1 MNQIPMKSASTG
13 ISVKYYGQKKG
24 MVMIMNV
31 NLNLY
36 HIFYTVAKTGNIS
49 LAAKEL
55 YISQP
60 AVSKSVSRLEE
71 ILDTTLLKRS
81 SRGVTLT
88 AEGTLLAGQLETAF
102 ASISYG
108 EEQLRK
114 INELGIGQITIGVS
128 TTLCKYVLLPYLK
141 NFIHKNP
148 HIRVSIACQP
158 TIETIH
164 SLQKGTID
172 IGLIGESSGIG
183 DLDFLPVMEVQ
194 DEFVTTKRYLQNLAT
209 RFGEKKEHLYES
221 NNEMIWNEGTFL
233 MLHEEN
239 ISRRYIDSYLQK
251 EQIVLS
257 QFIEISTMDLIIEFA
272 KIDMGIACVIGN
284 FVENELAKQT
294 LIKLPLASPIPPRKI
309 GFAWKCQTNPTVSV
323 QKFRDIISS
332 LQ

>member
-1 MNQIPMKSASTG
+1 MMNG
-13 ISVKYYGQKKG
+13 
-24 MVMIMNV
+24 

-36 HIFYTVAKTGNIS
+36 HIFYVVAKTGNIS
-49 LAAKEL
+49 FAAKEL

-60 AVSKSVSRLEE
+60 AVSKSVSKLEE

-88 AEGTLLAGQLETAF
+88 AEGALLAGQLETAF
-102 ASISYG
+102 TSISYG

-128 TTLCKYVLLPYLK
+128 ATLCKYVLLPYLK
-141 NFIHKNP
+141 RFICENP

-164 SLQKGTID
+164 SLQKGKID
-172 IGLIGESSGIG
+172 IALIGESSDIG
-183 DLDFLPVMEVQ
+183 DLDFISVMEVQ
-194 DEFVTTKRYLQNLAT
+194 DEFVTTRRYLQNLAT
-209 RFGEKKEHLYES
+209 RSGEKIERLYEN
-221 NNEMIWNEGTFL
+221 NNEMIWNESTFL

-239 ISRRYIDSYLQK
+239 ISRKYIDSYLHK

-257 QFIEISTMDLIIEFA
+257 QLMEISTMDLMIEFA

-284 FVENELAKQT
+284 FVENELAERT

-309 GFAWKCQTNPTVSV
+309 GFAWKKQTNPTASV
-323 QKFRDIISS
+323 QRFRDVIAS

>member
-1 MNQIPMKSASTG
+1 MNA
-13 ISVKYYGQKKG
+13 
-24 MVMIMNV
+24 

-36 HIFYTVAKTGNIS
+36 HIFHTVAQTGNIS

-60 AVSKSVSRLEE
+60 AVSKSISRLEDMLGT
-71 ILDTTLLKRS
+71 ILLKRS

-88 AEGTLLAGQLETAF
+88 AEGALLAEQLKNAF

-141 NFIHKNP
+141 RFIQKNP

-158 TIETIH
+158 TIETIR

-183 DLDFLPVMEVQ
+183 DLDFVPVMEVQ

-209 RFGEKKEHLYES
+209 RLDEETKRLYHN
-221 NNEMIWNEGTFL
+221 NNELLWKEGTFL

-239 ISRRYIDSYLQK
+239 ISRRYIDAYLQK
-251 EQIVLS
+251 EQIALS
-257 QFIEISTMDLIIEFA
+257 QLIEISTMDLIIEFA

-284 FVENELAKQT
+284 FVENELARQS
-294 LIKLPLASPIPPRKI
+294 LIKLPLETPIASRKI
-309 GFAWKCQTNPTVSV
+309 GFSWKVHENPTVSV
-323 QKFRDIISS
+323 QKFLDTVAF
-332 LQ
+332 LQSV

>member
-1 MNQIPMKSASTG
+1 MNAS
-13 ISVKYYGQKKG
+13 
-24 MVMIMNV
+24 
-31 NLNLY
+31 LNLY
-36 HIFYTVAKTGNIS
+36 HIFHTVAKTGNIS

-71 ILDTTLLKRS
+71 TLGTILLKRS

-88 AEGTLLAGQLETAF
+88 AEGALLAEQLENAF
-102 ASISYG
+102 VSISYG

-141 NFIHKNP
+141 AFIQENP

-158 TIETIH
+158 TIDTIH

-172 IGLIGESSGIG
+172 IGLIGESADIG
-183 DLDFLPVMEVQ
+183 GLDFLPVMEVQ

-209 RFGEKKEHLYES
+209 RLGVKTEHLYHN
-221 NNEMIWNEGTFL
+221 NNELLWKEGTFL

-239 ISRRYIDSYLQK
+239 ISRRYIDAYLQK
-251 EQIVLS
+251 EEISLS
-257 QFIEISTMDLIIEFA
+257 QLIEISTMDLIIEFA
-272 KIDMGIACVIGN
+272 KIDMGIACVIRS
-284 FVENELAKQT
+284 FVENELIEGN
-294 LIKLPLASPIPPRKI
+294 LIKMPLEAPIAQRKI
-309 GFAWKCQTNPTVSV
+309 GFSWKSHENPTVSV
-323 QKFRDIISS
+323 QKFLDTIVF
-332 LQ
+332 LQG

>member
-1 MNQIPMKSASTG
+1 MEA
-13 ISVKYYGQKKG
+13 
-24 MVMIMNV
+24 

-49 LAAKEL
+49 LAAKKL

-60 AVSKSVSRLEE
+60 AVSKSVSKLEA
-71 ILDTTLLKRS
+71 ILGTTLLQRS

-88 AEGTLLAGQLETAF
+88 PEGSLLAKQLEAAF

-141 NFIHKNP
+141 QFIQENP

-158 TIETIH
+158 TMETIK
-164 SLQKGTID
+164 SLTNGTID
-172 IGLIGESSGIG
+172 IGLIGESQDNKELI
-183 DLDFLPVMEVQ
+183 FLPVMEIQ
-194 DEFVTTKRYLQNLAT
+194 DEFVTTRRYLENLST
-209 RFGEKKEHLYES
+209 RLDTGISQLYE
-221 NNEMIWNEGTFL
+221 NNHAILWKEGTFL

-239 ISRRYIDSYLQK
+239 ISRMYIDAYLK
-251 EQIVLS
+251 REGIALS
-257 QFIEISTMDLIIEFA
+257 HFIEISAMDLLIEFA

-284 FVENELAKQT
+284 FVEKELAERT
-294 LIKLPLASPIPPRKI
+294 LIKLPLSTPIPVRKI
-309 GFAWKCQTNPTVSV
+309 GFAWKNQTNPATPVH
-323 QKFRDIISS
+323 KFQNFISS
-332 LQ
+332 RQEYHP

>member
-1 MNQIPMKSASTG
+1 MEA
-13 ISVKYYGQKKG
+13 
-24 MVMIMNV
+24 

-60 AVSKSVSRLEE
+60 AVSKSVAKLEAV
-71 ILDTTLLKRS
+71 LDTTLLQRS

-88 AEGTLLAGQLETAF
+88 PEGSLLTKQLESAF

-114 INELGIGQITIGVS
+114 INGLGIGQITIGVS

-141 NFIHKNP
+141 KFIQENP

-158 TIETIH
+158 TMETIQNLING
-164 SLQKGTID
+164 SID
-172 IGLIGESSGIG
+172 IGLIGETQDSKGLS
-183 DLDFLPVMEVQ
+183 FLPVMEIQ
-194 DEFVTTKRYLQNLAT
+194 DEFVTTKRYLENLST
-209 RFGEKKEHLYES
+209 RLDTDIRHLYE
-221 NNEMIWNEGTFL
+221 NNHAAIWKEGTFL

-239 ISRRYIDSYLQK
+239 ISRMYIDAYLKQ
-251 EQIVLS
+251 EAIFLS
-257 QFIEISTMDLIIEFA
+257 QLIEISTMDLLIEFA

-284 FVENELAKQT
+284 FVEKELAEET
-294 LIKLPLASPIPPRKI
+294 LIKLPLATPIPARKI
-309 GFAWKCQTNPTVSV
+309 GFAWKNQTNPTTPVH
-323 QKFRDIISS
+323 KFQNFISS
-332 LQ
+332 HQECHP